1 MRISDWSSDVCSS
14 DLKGIELV
22 EPQLVGTA
30 HHVQSRQRHR
40 GDHRALAPADRAI
53 ATARVDDT
61 VRQLQLQFDCAAMA
75 TGPVARRY
83 RHARHLMDPMRHF
96 RLLLPSGG
104 RLYDPR
110 PTTPPVPSL
119 SRNMKIGRASCRERV
134 CQYV

>member
-1 MRISDWSSDVCSS
+1 MDAAHAAEVVPRG
-14 DLKGIELV
+14 KGVELV
-22 EPQLVGTA
+22 EPHLVGTA

-83 RHARHLMDPMRHF
+83 RHARPLMDPMRHF

-104 RLYDPR
+104 RLYDR
-110 PTTPPVPSL
+110 SEEHTSELQSL
-119 SRNMKIGRASCRERV
+119 MRISYA
-134 CQYV
+134 